1 MKRFY
6 LFTLTVLGVV
16 LAAVLILFA
25 VVLSADGNLVVND
38 RPEDPKQETL
48 TLQEKIDAVNARW
61 GVPPL
66 SEQGKPVYGR

>member
-16 LAAVLILFA
+16 FAAVLILFA

-38 RPEDPKQETL
+38 RPEDPQQETL
-48 TLQEKIDAVNARW
+48 TLQEKIDAVNTRW
-61 GVPPL
+61 GIPPL
-66 SEQGKPVYGR
+66 SE